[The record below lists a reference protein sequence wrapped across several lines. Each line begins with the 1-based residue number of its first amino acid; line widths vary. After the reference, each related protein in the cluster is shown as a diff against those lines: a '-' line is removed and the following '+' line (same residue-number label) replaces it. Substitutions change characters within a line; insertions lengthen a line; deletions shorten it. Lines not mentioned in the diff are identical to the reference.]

1 MSGVDIF
8 VTVEDIA
15 TKLLTYESI
24 ELHRA
29 ATKEGSYTLEETKAL
44 AANTYYYTINDTDGT
59 LNHWYKYRFHHAT
72 GPVNS
77 DFSNPFRVEGVTRL
91 RARQAAI
98 ARYGAGIVLVN
109 TGTVATQIVTSDYR
123 VKSSL
128 FRTDRGKGSWVYVTT
143 GNRAGDKRI
152 VRSSTPTSGVMAVE
166 PNFGGALANGDEIEW
181 NWLADPTAWDDA
193 LNRAL
198 ARYYFVDRVPIV
210 GVANQEEYSLASV
223 PWLLSDEQI
232 HDVRYYPSRVGGID
246 DGIDQPFGV
255 NGKWWSV
262 RQDREAL
269 TLIISPTID
278 SSRVLYLECT
288 RPLPPLY
295 TDASAAPPVCA
306 EELTAAL
313 LYDEVLAYLTR
324 PNNGSADDRRS
335 WAAQR
340 KEHAPEL
347 HNLLVKHRPHPR
359 YAPAQLPFPPVVPR
373 PFQAR

>member
-1 MSGVDIF
+1 MSGVDVF
-8 VTVEDIA
+8 CTVEDIT

-29 ATKEGSYTLEETKAL
+29 STPAGAYSLVETKPL
-44 AANTYYYTINDTDGT
+44 VAATYYYTINNADGD
-59 LNHWYKYRFHHAT
+59 LNKWFKYRFHHAT

-91 RARQAAI
+91 RARQAAL
-98 ARYGAGIVLVN
+98 ARYGAGVVLTN
-109 TGTVATQIVTSDYR
+109 TGTVATQLVTSDYR
-123 VKSSL
+123 VKSPL
-128 FRTDRGKGSWVYVTT
+128 FRPGRGKGSWLYVTT
-143 GNRAGDKRI
+143 GLRAGDKRI
-152 VRSSTPTSGVMAVE
+152 VDGSTPSSGIMTVE
-166 PNFGGALANGDEIEW
+166 PDFSGALANGDEVEW

-198 ARYYFVDRVPIV
+198 ARYYFVDRVPLV
-210 GVANQEEYSLASV
+210 GVANQEEYSLASI
-223 PWLLSDEQI
+223 PWLLSADHV
-232 HDVRYYPSRVGGID
+232 HDVRYYPSRTSGVD
-246 DGIDQPFGV
+246 DGIDRPFGV

-269 TLIISPTID
+269 VLIISPTID
-278 SSRVLYLECT
+278 SSTVLYLECT
-288 RPLPPLY
+288 RPMPPLY

-306 EELTAAL
+306 EELVAAL
-313 LYDEVLAYLTR
+313 LYDEVLAYLIN
-324 PNNGSADDRRS
+324 PNNGSADDLRFR
-335 WAAQR
+335 ATQR

-359 YAPAQLPFPPVVPR
+359 YATAQLPFPPVVPR